1 MKQRSPRGVLRY
13 VIRHQ
18 RIIKSIPARERR
30 LGRYGGSAR
39 PAKSVSGHAASK
51 HKTHIRLSIFPG
63 PGGFLHSQK
72 SVMSV
77 TSAHAASFRSGRQT
91 ISIVSTRERAMGSFH
106 NRLKEISTLGD
117 SGISGI
123 YRESGYQTR
132 LCANENQRETH
143 PMTKRLLLSMSVILS
158 TAITAPVFAQAVVRE
173 PDAYALYLPRV
184 GPEIESA
191 PSQRRDAPIVSYGT
205 DDVTAS
211 APSARPW
218 RAGNET
224 AIRPWSAP
232 VGHHQPRA
240 ADVSARRL
248 FLSRSL
254 IRKTRT
260 STA

>member
-1 MKQRSPRGVLRY
+1 
-13 VIRHQ
+13 
-18 RIIKSIPARERR
+18 
-30 LGRYGGSAR
+30 
-39 PAKSVSGHAASK
+39 VSGHAASK
-51 HKTHIRLSIFPG
+51 HQTHIRLSIFSSLS
-63 PGGFLHSQK
+63 GFLHSEK
-72 SVMSV
+72 SVVSV
-77 TSAHAASFRSGRQT
+77 TSAHTTSYRSGRLT
-91 ISIVSTRERAMGSFH
+91 ISIVSTRERHDGCFSRCLEGSP
-106 NRLKEISTLGD
+106 NTRD

-158 TAITAPVFAQAVVRE
+158 TAVTAPVFARAVVQE

-184 GPEIESA
+184 GAEIGSA
-191 PSQRRDAPIVSYGT
+191 SSQRRDAPIVSHDT

-240 ADVSARRL
+240 ADVSASTSASQQILDQGDANVDRIV
-248 FLSRSL
+248 RSVC
-254 IRKTRT
+254 RGC
-260 STA
+260 

>member
-1 MKQRSPRGVLRY
+1 
-13 VIRHQ
+13 
-18 RIIKSIPARERR
+18 
-30 LGRYGGSAR
+30 
-39 PAKSVSGHAASK
+39 VSGHAASK

-63 PGGFLHSQK
+63 PSGFLHSQK
-72 SVMSV
+72 GVVGV
-77 TSAHAASFRSGRQT
+77 TSAHATSYRPGRLT
-91 ISIVSTRERAMGSFH
+91 ISIVSARERTTGSFH
-106 NRLKEISTLGD
+106 DRLKDISTLGD

-123 YRESGYQTR
+123 HRESGYQTR

-158 TAITAPVFAQAVVRE
+158 TAITAPVFAQAVVQE

-184 GPEIESA
+184 GAEIESA
-191 PSQRRDAPIVSYGT
+191 PSQRRDIVSHDT

-218 RAGNET
+218 KAGNET

-240 ADVSARRL
+240 VDVSASKSASQLILDQENANVDRVV
-248 FLSRSL
+248 RSVC
-254 IRKTRT
+254 RGC
-260 STA
+260 